1 MANITTSGTTSY
13 PTGIDTRTA
22 VTDDPGGTEVVAAH
36 HNGVALA
43 VVAVETALGTSP
55 QGSATDV
62 STRLNVSQNAD
73 GTLKSSVIQAGTGS
87 SVIYTGGVF
96 TVAYSADSPQVN
108 QNVGVEATASGNALT
123 FSVTDKNAAVPTSTS
138 AALIAFRSSTATTG
152 TYVVRSIATTTSVVL
167 PAGATLGF
175 TNAEVGRIYLYG
187 CDNAGTVVAGVSRK
201 GNHNEGSL
209 VSTTA
214 ITAAATDPDTLYT
227 SSSLSNVPVR
237 LLGYIEVQTG
247 GTAGNWSNNP
257 TIKQIYGPGV
267 YRTGDLVQTI
277 VSTSSALALTT
288 RIIPF
293 DDTVPQSNEGE
304 RFFELVV
311 NFKSA
316 INKAIFKG
324 CMHVDNGA
332 ANYLTTAL
340 FRPQIADAFYAT
352 GVHVG
357 GATTRTVTFEYH
369 TLTGSISSTTYTVR
383 IGGKNAGTTGVNVDS
398 LLSGRIYGGVAGS
411 QFVIQEVFA

>member
-1 MANITTSGTTSY
+1 MANLTTSGTTSY

-43 VVAVETALGTSP
+43 IVAVETALGTSP

-73 GTLKSSVIQAGTGS
+73 GTLKSSVVQAGTGS
-87 SVIYTGGVF
+87 SVTYTSGVF

-108 QNVGVEATASGNALT
+108 QNVGLDATASGNALT
-123 FSVTDKNAAVPTSTS
+123 FSVTDKNAAVPTSVS
-138 AALIAFRSSTATTG
+138 SALIAFRSSTATNG

-175 TNAEVGRIYLYG
+175 TNNEIGRVYLYG
-187 CDNAGTVVAGVSRK
+187 CDNAGTVAAGVSRK

-214 ITAAATDPDTLYT
+214 ITAAASDTDTIYT
-227 SSSLSNVPVR
+227 AASLSNVPVR
-237 LLGYIEVQTG
+237 LLGYVEVQTG

-257 TIKQIYGPGV
+257 TLKQIYGPGV
-267 YRTGDLVQTI
+267 YRTGDIVQTY
-277 VSTSSALALTT
+277 VSTSSAVALTT
-288 RIIPF
+288 RLIPY
-293 DDTVPQSNEGE
+293 DDTIPQSNEGE
-304 RFFELVV
+304 RFFELVT

-316 INKAIFKG
+316 INMAIFKATL
-324 CMHVDNGA
+324 HIDDGA
-332 ANYLTTAL
+332 AGVITTAL
-340 FRPQIADAFYAT
+340 FRPQITSAFYAM
-352 GVHVG
+352 GVHG
-357 GATTRTVTFEYH
+357 GAVAGRLISFEYH
-369 TLTGSISSTTYTVR
+369 TLTGSIASTTYTLRMGSVT
-383 IGGKNAGTTGVNVDS
+383 AGTLGLNVDNA
-398 LLSGRIYGGVAGS
+398 LTGRIYGGVAGS